1 MQQQPTL
8 RSTTLLALDFERWQ
22 NVVKYLNSFRTTSM
36 FFNFVRFYVKTFPP
50 LGFSFLLSFYHLVWL
65 PIWAHN
71 EVKLLRFFDNGSM
84 EWRKFFFF
92 LMVWNLC
99 PDFCTRCLLC
109 IVLSSISISIS
120 LVLFAC
126 GNRYF
131 YYSANSTIDDV
142 LTLLWG
148 KKTRILKAISWLI
161 FLDGDQ
167 MF

>member
-1 MQQQPTL
+1 MTREEWQMQQQPTL

-92 LMVWNLC
+92 WWFDIYV
-99 PDFCTRCLLC
+99 P
-109 IVLSSISISIS
+109 I
-120 LVLFAC
+120 FALAA
-126 GNRYF
+126 
-131 YYSANSTIDDV
+131 YSALCWARSQSQFHWFY
-142 LTLLWG
+142 LLVE
-148 KKTRILKAISWLI
+148 IVI
-161 FLDGDQ
+161 FITVPTQ
-167 MF
+167 Q